1 MNRLAPRTVLTTL
14 ALAISG
20 LLMAATGGTP
30 ATVAKPKVD
39 VHAAASFGSP
49 TVTTLR
55 NNATVSV
62 VGQEGLWF
70 KLALDGGQ
78 TGYVRVNE
86 VRVAY
91 GKSDNGGVGAALFT
105 GNAGRGRT
113 TETASVRGL
122 DESQLKSAGFNAAQL
137 ERMESYRASTQD
149 AQREAA
155 RLGWVATSVPY
166 AAEFKPDASRGGSEA
181 NRGSTRTGLRAL
193 GGLLGGLGGGAAGS
207 AASAAADHSDAIVG
221 KSDAEVLQEELE
233 LGPMLAGRIL
243 GAAPLV
249 NDPAMQRRVNL
260 VGRWL
265 ASQTSRPDLPWTFG
279 VIDDGEINAFAAPG
293 GYILITKGLY
303 QLLSSDAELA
313 AVLGH
318 ELSHV
323 VQRDH
328 YEVIRKQELQAAGRD
343 VALSQVHTGGGLAGS
358 MVRDFIE
365 RNGAAIMMTQL
376 DRNAEFRA
384 DQAAGIYLARGGLN
398 PLEFY
403 MVLQKMASLGSS
415 SSRLASL
422 YKTHPSLDKRLDAL
436 DRRGYADLQAYLDRT
451 DGTSMLQDSGKPEA
465 QCAPSRSRGRGAR
478 ANRDCTPQAG
488 G

>member
-1 MNRLAPRTVLTTL
+1 MLLATL
-14 ALAISG
+14 ALAMSG
-20 LLMAATGGTP
+20 LLMAASGGSP

-39 VHAAASFGSP
+39 VHAAASFSSP

-55 NNATVSV
+55 NKATVNV
-62 VGQEGLWF
+62 VGQEGLWY

-78 TGYVRVNE
+78 TGYVRINE

-91 GKSDNGGVGAALFT
+91 GKSDNGGIGAALFT
-105 GNAGRGRT
+105 GNAGQGRT

-122 DESQLKSAGFNAAQL
+122 DESQLKSASFNAEQL
-137 ERMESYRASTQD
+137 ERMESYRVSVQEAEQAAASNHWT
-149 AQREAA
+149 
-155 RLGWVATSVPY
+155 ATAVPY
-166 AAEFKPDASRGGSEA
+166 PDEFKPRSDQAAAPATTRSQRRGG
-181 NRGSTRTGLRAL
+181 LRVL
-193 GGLLGGLGGGAAGS
+193 GGALSSFLPGSAGS
-207 AASAAADHSDAIVG
+207 AASAASEHSDALVG

-249 NDPAMQRRVNL
+249 DDPAMQHRVNL
-260 VGRWL
+260 IGRWL
-265 ASQTSRPDLPWTFG
+265 ASQTTRPDLPWAFG

-303 QLLSSDAELA
+303 QILDSDAELA

-318 ELSHV
+318 ELNHV

-343 VALSQVHTGGGLAGS
+343 VALSQVHTGGGVAGS

-365 RNGAAIMMTQL
+365 RNGAAIMLTQL
-376 DRNAEFRA
+376 DRNAEYRA
-384 DQAAGIYLARGGLN
+384 DHAAGIYLARAGFN
-398 PLEFY
+398 PLELY
-403 MVLQKMASLGSS
+403 AVLQRMATLGTA

-436 DRRGYADLQAYLDRT
+436 DKRGYGDLQAYLQR
-451 DGTSMLQDSGKPEA
+451 
-465 QCAPSRSRGRGAR
+465 
-478 ANRDCTPQAG
+478 
-488 G
+488 

>member
-1 MNRLAPRTVLTTL
+1 MKLSMPRILLATL
-14 ALAISG
+14 ILAFSG
-20 LLMAATGGTP
+20 LVMAATGGSP

-55 NNATVSV
+55 NKAAVSI

-70 KLALDGGQ
+70 KIALDGGQ

-91 GKSDNGGVGAALFT
+91 GKSDSGGIGAALFT
-105 GNAGRGRT
+105 GRAGQGRT

-122 DESQLKSAGFNAAQL
+122 DESTLKSAHFDAAQL
-137 ERMESYRASTQD
+137 ERMESYRVSAAE
-149 AQREAA
+149 AQRAA
-155 RLGWVATSVPY
+155 ERNHWVATSVPF
-166 AAEFKPDASRGGSEA
+166 ASEFKPSQDSNQNASSGSSSRA
-181 NRGSTRTGLRAL
+181 SSRTGLRAL
-193 GGLLGGLGGGAAGS
+193 GGALSSFLPGS
-207 AASAAADHSDAIVG
+207 SSGVASAAANHSDAIVG

-249 NDPAMQRRVNL
+249 NDPAIQRRVNL
-260 VGRWL
+260 IGRWL

-279 VIDDGEINAFAAPG
+279 VIDDGEVNAFAAPG

-303 QLLSSDAELA
+303 DLLTSDAEVA

-328 YEVIRKQELQAAGRD
+328 YEVIRKQELQATGREA
-343 VALSQVHTGGGLAGS
+343 VMSQVNTGGGLAGS
-358 MVRDFIE
+358 LARDFIE

-376 DRNAEFRA
+376 DRNAEYRA
-384 DQAAGIYLARGGLN
+384 DQAAGIYLARGGFN
-398 PLEFY
+398 PLELY
-403 MVLQKMASLGSS
+403 AVLQKMASLGSS
-415 SSRLASL
+415 SSRMASL
-422 YKTHPSLDKRLDAL
+422 YKTHPPLDKRLDAL
-436 DRRGYADLQAYLDRT
+436 DKRGYGDLQAYLDR
-451 DGTSMLQDSGKPEA
+451 
-465 QCAPSRSRGRGAR
+465 
-478 ANRDCTPQAG
+478 
-488 G
+488 

>member
-1 MNRLAPRTVLTTL
+1 MKLNAPRTILATLTL
-14 ALAISG
+14 ALSG
-20 LLMAATGGTP
+20 LVVAATGGSP

-39 VHAAASFGSP
+39 VHAAASFNSP

-55 NNATVSV
+55 SNASV
-62 VGQEGLWF
+62 NIVGQEGLWY

-91 GKSDNGGVGAALFT
+91 GKSDNGGIGAALFT
-105 GNAGRGRT
+105 GNAGQGRT

-122 DESQLKSAGFNAAQL
+122 DESQLKAASFNAAQL
-137 ERMESYRASTQD
+137 ERMESYRVSVQAADQ
-149 AQREAA
+149 AAA
-155 RLGWVATSVPY
+155 RNHWVATSVPY
-166 AAEFKPDASRGGSEA
+166 PDEFKPKPNQGTAAGPTQSERRG
-181 NRGSTRTGLRAL
+181 GLRAL
-193 GGLLGGLGGGAAGS
+193 GGALSSFLPGSAGS
-207 AASAAADHSDAIVG
+207 AAGAAAEHSDALVG

-233 LGPMLAGRIL
+233 LGPMIAGRIL

-303 QLLSSDAELA
+303 QILDNDAELA

-318 ELSHV
+318 ELNHV

-358 MVRDFIE
+358 MAREFIE

-376 DRNAEFRA
+376 DRNAEYRA
-384 DQAAGIYLARGGLN
+384 DQAAGIYLARGGFN
-398 PLEFY
+398 PLELY
-403 MVLQKMASLGSS
+403 AVLQRMATLGTSS
-415 SSRLASL
+415 NRLASL

-436 DRRGYADLQAYLDRT
+436 DKSGYRNLQAYLDR
-451 DGTSMLQDSGKPEA
+451 
-465 QCAPSRSRGRGAR
+465 
-478 ANRDCTPQAG
+478 
-488 G
+488 